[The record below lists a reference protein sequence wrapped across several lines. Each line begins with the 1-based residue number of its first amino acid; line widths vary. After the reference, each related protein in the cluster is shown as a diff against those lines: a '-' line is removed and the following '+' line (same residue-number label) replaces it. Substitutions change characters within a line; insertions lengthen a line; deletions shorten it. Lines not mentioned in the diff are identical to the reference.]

1 MRNCARWDVRTQKEK
16 RKNLVLRR
24 YFFTCRSVPSLNRSL
39 TNGPLASACD
49 VFTGI
54 VCHQAVRRSDVRPAD
69 PIHESAYASLW
80 SERPTNTF
88 AVRASI
94 AMRANVIEPTIHNVE
109 GGEGRVVS
117 GIFLTMSDHHSDI
130 QSVVIVHCQIIFL
143 CLRRKI
149 HPGQLWARYGYTVVK
164 DRWDRTGWRRPG
176 GMPCVVCREVVVGAV
191 CATVHATDDYLRW
204 ASSHCARTPAT
215 ANGDLARPPDPA
227 LAQPKPA
234 HRCQCSWAPVVR
246 VVGHSTSMLYHPA
259 ATASVSL

>member
-1 MRNCARWDVRTQKEK
+1 
-16 RKNLVLRR
+16 
-24 YFFTCRSVPSLNRSL
+24 
-39 TNGPLASACD
+39 
-49 VFTGI
+49 
-54 VCHQAVRRSDVRPAD
+54 
-69 PIHESAYASLW
+69 
-80 SERPTNTF
+80 
-88 AVRASI
+88 
-94 AMRANVIEPTIHNVE
+94 
-109 GGEGRVVS
+109 
-117 GIFLTMSDHHSDI
+117 MSDHHSDI

-215 ANGDLARPPDPA
+215 ANGDPA

-234 HRCQCSWAPVVR
+234 HRGVRRPLISTTPVSDARRHLPRTIRAQRAQRAPSR
-246 VVGHSTSMLYHPA
+246 ASSFPCTSTRTSFRPSPMALHKF
-259 ATASVSL
+259 T